1 MTHSNEKRKKKR
13 EKQKSKWKKKWL
25 YSDKNIVKKHL
36 HGSTAIFLFVHVRF
50 CVSLTSISFALTCFF
65 SSSSSNYILLTTC
78 NICQHMSP
86 LSVNPSHFHKKYHYK
101 IGFCPQCLGHYDF
114 NGTED
119 AVMLWWSWKLTFGSD
134 ILGKPKWI
142 NLEIII
148 PMKLYKNECRYIR
161 VMRWYIPR
169 INSSTHHVFQSLLC
183 HFQVHPVE

>member
-148 PMKLYKNECRYIR
+148 PMKLQEWMQINLSLEG
-161 VMRWYIPR
+161 YIPR
-169 INSSTHHVFQSLLC
+169 INSSTHHVSQSLLC
-183 HFQVHPVE
+183 LFQVHP